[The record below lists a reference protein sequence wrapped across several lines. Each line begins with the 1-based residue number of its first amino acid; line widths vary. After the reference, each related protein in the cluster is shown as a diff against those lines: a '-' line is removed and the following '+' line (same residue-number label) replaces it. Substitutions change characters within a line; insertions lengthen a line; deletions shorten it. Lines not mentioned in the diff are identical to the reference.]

1 MRRYLR
7 RCIIAFSIFVN
18 VVGGGRSNQTFSAT
32 QYERKKQKRFNVA
45 WLIDLFFFWEKDH
58 CMDAWVKWKLIHKS
72 IRHFENLGET
82 FYDTITHKQYIEYIE
97 EDETKSTWT

>member
-45 WLIDLFFFWEKDH
+45 WLIDLFSFGKKIIAWMLGLNGNLYINQLDILKT
-58 CMDAWVKWKLIHKS
+58 WVKRFMVQLRIS
-72 IRHFENLGET
+72 NI
-82 FYDTITHKQYIEYIE
+82 
-97 EDETKSTWT
+97 